1 MRGLLRPPRGGVVMR
16 RGTVKMGGGV
26 SMKTPLSNRRQAA
39 LPLIWQAGFTSNGN
53 SKANHEREQAAL
65 AIRTDKRTFTYVKWE
80 N

>member
-1 MRGLLRPPRGGVVMR
+1 
-16 RGTVKMGGGV
+16 
-26 SMKTPLSNRRQAA
+26 MKTPLSSRRQAA

-53 SKANHEREQAAL
+53 SKANHEREHVAL